1 MALSE
6 KFCLRWNDFESN
18 ISDAF
23 KDLREQKDFF
33 DVTLACDDSQIE
45 AHKVILSACSPF
57 FRNILRRNPH
67 QHPLLYIKGVKYKE
81 LVAVLNFMYMGEVN
95 VVQEELNSFLVVAEE
110 LRVKG
115 LTQNNSPNEPS
126 HKPNNSQEHHRPI
139 DRPRAPPE
147 KAKVFSPI
155 RPKPAPTSQ
164 ASVPLIKPI
173 ANSFV
178 PNDDDDIQEVAP
190 VKSEPQ
196 EEPPQPALQ
205 NFVEIPHPEPQV
217 DFQSQAEDMERNTI
231 AVDESFVVDE
241 SYNYEQYYDDGSELM
256 NQGAGTPM
264 GATDANKGPCVQNT
278 KKRAV
283 PDTIDVSQTKQKT
296 RTRSILPSTKESL
309 NPSIQN
315 QEEPVKKV
323 KEKPLLERYSSVWK
337 CGICDKIGSTKRI
350 IVSHLR
356 EAHNVTKKL

>member
-264 GATDANKGPCVQNT
+264 GATDANKDAIQSKMGKNIEGQWQCT
-278 KKRAV
+278 DCEYA
-283 PDTIDVSQTKQKT
+283 SQH
-296 RTRSILPSTKESL
+296 STNVRNHIEV
-309 NPSIQN
+309 NHMA
-315 QEEPVKKV
+315 
-323 KEKPLLERYSSVWK
+323 SVGYF
-337 CGICDKIGSTKRI
+337 CQHCDKFCKTKNALNLHR
-350 IVSHLR
+350 SRYKHY
-356 EAHNVTKKL
+356 